1 MTSAILQFAADH
13 PWTAVFLSLPTFLTC
28 AVWAW
33 FIACI
38 VEGVINLVARLANI
52 VAILVRGY
60 PPVALA
66 EVEPDD
72 DDETS

>member
-1 MTSAILQFAADH
+1 MTPAILQFAADH

-33 FIACI
+33 FTACV

-60 PPVALA
+60 PPVAPMEP
-66 EVEPDD
+66 EVED
-72 DDETS
+72 DDEP